1 MPAPERL
8 RPHRPIPAAAKTG
21 AKAATRPRVL
31 CLINS
36 RPELMAY
43 TEALKGLGE
52 FLPLED
58 PVEAIEIV
66 ARFQPDIVYMN
77 IVAEAYSGL
86 QLAQLFRSNPRLAHI
101 EVVFLFTGRE
111 TPAQLQA
118 AQRLTSNPQLRS
130 PITSDQ
136 ARATLQAII
145 AKPGFK
151 VRQKKL
157 GYGAYVDEVLRKER
171 EKHEEERK
179 KREKAFYEE
188 KHEDLVVGIQEA
200 LRNFRPDPAHE
211 ALVTKNLQAY
221 YLEE

>member
-1 MPAPERL
+1 MPERL
-8 RPHRPIPAAAKTG
+8 RPHRPIPAAAKSG

-36 RPELMAY
+36 RAELMAY

-66 ARFQPDIVYMN
+66 ARFQPDIVFMN
-77 IVAEAYSGL
+77 ILADAYSGL
-86 QLAQLFRSNPRLAHI
+86 QLAQLFRGNTRLAHI

-118 AQRLTSNPQLRS
+118 AQRLTGNRQLRS

-136 ARATLQAII
+136 TRATMQAIL
-145 AKPGFK
+145 AKPDFK

-157 GYGAYVDEVLRKER
+157 GYGSYVDEVLGKER
-171 EKHEEERK
+171 QKHEEERK
-179 KREKAFYEE
+179 KREKAFFVE
-188 KHEDLVVGIQEA
+188 KHEDLVVGIQDA
-200 LRNFRPDPAHE
+200 LKTFRPDPSHE
-211 ALVTKNLQAY
+211 AMVTKNIQAY